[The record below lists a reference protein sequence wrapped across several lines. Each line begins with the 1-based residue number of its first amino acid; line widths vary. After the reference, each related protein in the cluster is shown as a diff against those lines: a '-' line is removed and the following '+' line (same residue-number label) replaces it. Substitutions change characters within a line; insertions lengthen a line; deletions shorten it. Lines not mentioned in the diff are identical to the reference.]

1 MSEEIDYQSHPL
13 TEILARLNP
22 AEQLQIVVTH
32 PFFTGKCPQCGYQ
45 FPLVHSTSA
54 HCHCPECQWTDN
66 LGSTKAIAK
75 NDVAVT
81 NHANVKRLGRYLV
94 EAGLLTQ
101 AQVEIAL
108 SDQAA
113 SGMRFGEVLVRLG
126 WMNQQ
131 TIEYLMKKVIL
142 PERTVAQSETFSCP
156 ESVHS

>member
-1 MSEEIDYQSHPL
+1 MTEDTDYQPHPL

-54 HCHCPECQWTDN
+54 HCHCPECKWTDD
-66 LGSTKAIAK
+66 LGNTEAIAT

-81 NHANVKRLGRYLV
+81 NRANVKRLGKYLV

-101 AQVEIAL
+101 AQVETAL
-108 SDQAA
+108 SRQAA
-113 SGMRFGEVLVRLG
+113 SGMRFGEVLVKLG
-126 WMNQQ
+126 WISQQ
-131 TIEYLMKKVIL
+131 TIEYLMKKVVL
-142 PERTVAQSETFSCP
+142 PERKVAQSEAFSCL